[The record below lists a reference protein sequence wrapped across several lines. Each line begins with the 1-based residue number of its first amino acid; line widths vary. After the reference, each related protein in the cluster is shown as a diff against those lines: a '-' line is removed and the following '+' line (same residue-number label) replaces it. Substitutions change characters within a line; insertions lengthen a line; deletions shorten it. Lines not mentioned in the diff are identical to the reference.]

1 MEQGFDFDTDGLN
14 QGEFQ
19 GFMGIIGRH
28 PTMRAIF
35 ETVRRIGPSTASVL
49 ITGESGTGKELVAR
63 ALHELSSRRRQ
74 NLVPVHCGAI
84 PEELLES
91 ELFGHVKGAFTGAVA
106 HRVGRFSL
114 AHGGTIFLDE
124 VGEMSP
130 RFQVKLLRVLED
142 GAFEAVGS
150 AATQHVDVRVI
161 AATHRNLRDAVRAGT
176 FREDLLY
183 RLDVVSI
190 HLPALRDRRED
201 IALIADHFLRRL
213 HTHKGLPRCRLS
225 EEAVAALMAYDWPGN
240 ARELRNVLERA
251 VLLGQPAD
259 AIRASDLPALEAHP
273 TRLTPPRDQQS
284 LPFPLPERPQPWDF
298 GPEGTDFYSEL
309 EAFERRMISRALCLA
324 AGSKREAARLLQ
336 VNRTTL
342 LEKLKRR
349 GWQIGIQPAV
359 REELEGLCAVAD
371 PAPIEAR
378 PMCAPTA
385 VFA

>member
-1 MEQGFDFDTDGLN
+1 MEHDFDTDGLN

-28 PTMRAIF
+28 PAMRDIF
-35 ETVRRIGPSTASVL
+35 ETIRRIGPSTASVL

-63 ALHELSSRRRQ
+63 ALHELSSRRKQ
-74 NLVPVHCGAI
+74 NLIAVHCGAI

-91 ELFGHVKGAFTGAVA
+91 ELFGHVKGAFTGAIA

-124 VGEMSP
+124 VGEMSA

-161 AATHRNLRDAVRAGT
+161 AATHRDLRDAVRDGT
-176 FREDLLY
+176 FREDLFY
-183 RLDVVSI
+183 RMDVVSI
-190 HLPALRDRRED
+190 HLPSLRDRRED

-225 EEAVAALMAYDWPGN
+225 EDAVGALTAYDWPGN
-240 ARELRNVLERA
+240 VRELRNVLERA
-251 VLLGQPAD
+251 VLLGQPSGT
-259 AIRASDLPALEAHP
+259 IYASDLPPLSAQP
-273 TRLTPPRDQQS
+273 TRPAMHSDRPP
-284 LPFPLPERPQPWDF
+284 LPFRVPEQPQPWDF
-298 GPEGTDFYSEL
+298 GPEGTDFYGEL
-309 EAFERRMISRALCLA
+309 EAFERRMISRALSLA
-324 AGSKREAARLLQ
+324 AGSKREAARLLH

-349 GWQIGIQPAV
+349 GWQIGVQSSPREGFESLRAAIEPGPIDTRPICVPA
-359 REELEGLCAVAD
+359 A
-371 PAPIEAR
+371 
-378 PMCAPTA
+378 T
-385 VFA
+385 FA